1 MATTPT
7 AIDFMDAVPLP
18 PKSAAVFTT
27 ACAYCTVACGY
38 KVYRWP
44 VGQNGGQKAKDN
56 AFGIDFPNGGAMMPW
71 ASTSQHRIGSHKG
84 KPHNFLVVP
93 DFEAKVVNPNG
104 NHSIRGG
111 TLAQRIFNPDTPT
124 RERLQYPAVRVNG
137 KLERVSWDFATDV
150 MAAVSKHVLENH
162 GVHAW
167 GMKTYSYEYFEN
179 TYAIAKLVD
188 VSIGTPVYAP
198 HDKPQAAEDAAGLD
212 DAGLNSFAASYEDWG
227 QCEVAFLSGVDPY
240 ETKTVLFTSW
250 LMNGQK
256 LIFVTP
262 HRTMGVA
269 FGLENGGLWLPVE
282 PGTDTALHLALARII
297 IENNWQDQE
306 FIDKWV
312 ANKWDIEAGY
322 GRGTRNTRWQWRT
335 TFGGTI
341 QSDWEDYKK
350 FIMNEEAAK
359 LDVAAKITGLAPA
372 LIQKCAEMIAK
383 PKPDGTRP
391 KTSFMLE
398 KGNYWSNNYMNT
410 ASLGSLGL
418 ICGAGNRSGR
428 MISRGGGHQRG
439 WMSAGGGRWWLSP
452 EKYPGRRKKA
462 LNVDRWVMD
471 GKVRFFWTIGVT
483 WFPAMVA
490 SQELSA
496 RVRELTADHQMQPNR
511 LDKQHVIDMLIARTD
526 AGGMVLVDSDIY
538 PVDPLNTVY
547 ADILLPAA
555 GWGEENFTR
564 CNGERRLRFYSKFN
578 DAPSEAKPDWWA
590 IAQFGKKI
598 GFEGYD
604 WKDSNEIFEES
615 SRFSRGNVL
624 SYHALVSAAKKQKM
638 RAHDFLA
645 KLGTEGI
652 QTPIRVKGGKLVG
665 TKRLHDPSN
674 DWGEIEDVT
683 NDARW
688 LYEFDTHSGKAL
700 LLRTSW
706 RFPGWNDFYEAV
718 KPRKEKGEIWVTNG
732 RVNETW
738 QSGFDDIRKPYLAK
752 RWPYPHIVIHPDDA
766 RPHGI
771 ESGDFV
777 EITNDTVYI
786 QTGAPVGVEGADL
799 TFTKLME
806 TGHIKTGRGR
816 MSFVAIVSDEI
827 RSGVAK
833 AQFNMGKAMANGL
846 CHAVPD
852 PISGNYRYKLGRGA
866 LRRVGPSPW
875 KRDLTAM
882 SLKPRPIV

>member
-1 MATTPT
+1 MA
-7 AIDFMDAVPLP
+7 ANFMDAVPLP
-18 PKSAAVFTT
+18 PKSAEVMTT

-44 VGQNGGQKAKDN
+44 VGRNGGPKAKDN
-56 AFGIDFPNGGAMMPW
+56 AFGMDFPNGAAMFPW
-71 ASTSQHRIGSHKG
+71 VSTSQHRIGVHKG

-93 DFEAKVVNPNG
+93 DFDAKVVNPQG

-124 RERLQYPAVRVNG
+124 RERLQFPAVRVNG

-150 MAAVSKHVLENH
+150 MAAVSKHVLEKH
-162 GVHAW
+162 GVSAW

-188 VSIGTPVYAP
+188 VSIGTAVYAP
-198 HDKPQAAEDAAGLD
+198 HDKPQAAEDATGLD
-212 DAGLNSFAASYEDWG
+212 DAGLNSFAASFDDWSK
-227 QCEVAFLSGVDPY
+227 CDVAFLSGVDPY
-240 ETKTVLFTSW
+240 ETKTTLFTSW
-250 LMNGQK
+250 LMNGPK

-262 HRTMGVA
+262 HKTMGVA
-269 FGLENGGLWLPVE
+269 YGLENGGLWLPIE
-282 PGTDTALHLALARII
+282 PGTDTVLHLALARII
-297 IENNWQDQE
+297 IENGWQDQA
-306 FIDKWV
+306 FIDQWI
-312 ANKWDIEAGY
+312 ANKWEIEAGY

-341 QSDWEDYKK
+341 QSDWGDYKK
-350 FIMNEEAAK
+350 FIVAEDAAK
-359 LDVAAKITGLAPA
+359 LENAAKITGLDPA
-372 LIQKCAEMIAK
+372 LIVKCAELIAK
-383 PKPDGTRP
+383 PKSDGSRP

-398 KGNYWSNNYMNT
+398 KGNYWSNNYMNS
-410 ASLGSLGL
+410 ASLGALGL
-418 ICGAGNRSGR
+418 ICGAGNRPGQ

-471 GKVRFFWTIGVT
+471 GNVRFFWTIGLT
-483 WFPAMVA
+483 WFPAMLA

-496 RVRELTADHQMQPNR
+496 RVRELTSDHQMQPNR
-511 LDKQHVIDMLIARTD
+511 LDKQHVIDMLIARVD
-526 AGGMVLVDSDIY
+526 AGGMVLVDSDLY
-538 PVDPLNTVY
+538 PVAPLNTAY
-547 ADILLPAA
+547 ADIVLPAA
-555 GWGEENFTR
+555 GWGEEAFTR
-564 CNGERRLRFYSKFN
+564 CNSERRLRFYSKFS
-578 DAPSEAKPDWWA
+578 DAPGEAKPDWWA
-590 IAQFGKKI
+590 IAQFAKKM
-598 GFEGYD
+598 GFEGYE
-604 WKDSNEIFEES
+604 WKDSNEVFEES

-624 SYHALVSAAKKQKM
+624 SYHAVVTAAKERHM

-645 KLGTEGI
+645 TLGTTGI
-652 QTPIRVKGGKLVG
+652 QTPVRVKGGKIVG
-665 TKRLHDPSN
+665 TKRLHDPAN
-674 DWGEIEDVT
+674 DWGDVEAVT

-700 LLRTSW
+700 LLRTAW
-706 RFPGWNDFYEAV
+706 KFPGWNDFYEAV

-752 RWPYPHIVIHPDDA
+752 RWPYPHIVIHPADA
-766 RPHGI
+766 KPHGI

-777 EITNDTVYI
+777 EVTNDTVYI
-786 QTGAPVGVEGADL
+786 QTGAPTGVEAADL
-799 TFTKLME
+799 TFTKLKE
-806 TGHIKTGRGR
+806 SGHIRAGRGR

-827 RSGVAK
+827 KSGVAK
-833 AQFNMGKAMANGL
+833 AQFNMGKAMANSL

-852 PISGNYRYKLGRGA
+852 PISGNYRYKLGRGV

-882 SLKPRPIV
+882 SLKPRPII